1 MGRVAEREEQE
12 LERPRKGKILY
23 TLHQPWQRHTCR
35 FKFKG
40 CLPFEADLLSMRTLI
55 YIYLLLPK
63 MRRLMDLPATDDLE
77 WTRHD
82 RWTALMEVANHIK
95 DYI

>member
-1 MGRVAEREEQE
+1 
-12 LERPRKGKILY
+12 
-23 TLHQPWQRHTCR
+23 
-35 FKFKG
+35 
-40 CLPFEADLLSMRTLI
+40 
-55 YIYLLLPK
+55 

-95 DYI
+95 DHIYLLETYFQHSFIFTT